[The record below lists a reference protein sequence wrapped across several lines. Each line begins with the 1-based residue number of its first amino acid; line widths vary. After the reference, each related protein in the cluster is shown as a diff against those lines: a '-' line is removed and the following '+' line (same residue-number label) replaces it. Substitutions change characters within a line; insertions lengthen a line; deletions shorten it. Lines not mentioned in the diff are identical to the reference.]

1 MKLKATNY
9 SAMCSIGP
17 YEPSFRYIAPT
28 EDPTQKENSVKGTL
42 TDECF
47 IKVHK

>member
-17 YEPSFRYIAPT
+17 YEPSFRYIT